1 MIRRD
6 PVTVTIAAIPATAE
20 EFAAMPQMDLTK
32 PENTCAM
39 FLLALHL
46 YTKDQDAGV
55 ASVNLLRGP
64 KPLSNYEAQFLRD
77 RLCDKTYLPLAYF
90 DGAAPQ
96 NNYTPSQPLTLQV
109 LSDPRPQDVEE
120 GYLRVYLKTVGADSP
135 RPVKLRRKGE
145 NWYLWEY
152 SSILS
157 GIRIPVEEDPWA

>member
-1 MIRRD
+1 M
-6 PVTVTIAAIPATAE
+6 VVTIASIPATAA
-20 EFAAMPQMDLTK
+20 EFAAMPQMDLSK

-39 FLLALHL
+39 FLLALPL

-64 KPLSNYEAQFLRD
+64 RPLSNYEAQFLRD

-120 GYLRVYLKTVGADSP
+120 GYLRVYLKTVGADSR
-135 RPVKLRRKGE
+135 RPVKLRKEGE

-157 GIRIPVEEDPWA
+157 GIRIPAEADPWA